1 LSLLLI
7 VSFIAVSLLYSDF
20 LTDLPKIDLQ
30 IVCPDP
36 CGNTVFETE
45 AGRKR
50 AFCEPIAT

>member
-1 LSLLLI
+1 LSHLFIVLI
-7 VSFIAVSLLYSDF
+7 IVLFSDF

-36 CGNTVFETE
+36 YGNTVFETE